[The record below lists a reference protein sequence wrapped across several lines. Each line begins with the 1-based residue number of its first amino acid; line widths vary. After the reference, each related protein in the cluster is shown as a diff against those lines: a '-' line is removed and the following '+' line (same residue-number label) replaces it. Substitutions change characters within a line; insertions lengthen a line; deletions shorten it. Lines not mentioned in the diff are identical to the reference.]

1 MDVLTAITQICERLG
16 DPGFDRYADS
26 SSEYDGLAK
35 DILVNNIIALMATP
49 ETKEED
55 IHGYVKEYPVTI
67 ASGEVSLSTI
77 DSENVL
83 RVIDYYPNLDG
94 SNPLLKVIE
103 KIDFQQFRE
112 LSESGL
118 LAANT
123 GSVYIY
129 RVGNK
134 IKFYPASQANTF
146 EINIVYVAQP
156 VVSGEGSD
164 DISFPDT
171 NLLTYFSI
179 ELIIKAINLTVQQ
192 LLQDRNQ

>member
-16 DPGFDRYADS
+16 DPDFGRYADS
-26 SSEYDGLAK
+26 NDDYDGLAK
-35 DILVNNIIALMATP
+35 DVLVNNIIALMATP

-55 IHGYVKEYPVTI
+55 IHGYVKEAAVTI
-67 ASGEVSLSTI
+67 ASGEVTLSAI
-77 DSENVL
+77 GSDNVL

-103 KIDFQQFRE
+103 KVDFQQFRE

-118 LAANT
+118 LVANT
-123 GSVYIY
+123 ESVYIY

-134 IKFYPASQANTF
+134 IKFYPASQADTF

-156 VVSGEGSD
+156 VVSGGVG
-164 DISFPDT
+164 DITLSSTD
-171 NLLTYFSI
+171 LLTYFSI
-179 ELIIKAINLTVQQ
+179 EIIIKAINLTVQQ